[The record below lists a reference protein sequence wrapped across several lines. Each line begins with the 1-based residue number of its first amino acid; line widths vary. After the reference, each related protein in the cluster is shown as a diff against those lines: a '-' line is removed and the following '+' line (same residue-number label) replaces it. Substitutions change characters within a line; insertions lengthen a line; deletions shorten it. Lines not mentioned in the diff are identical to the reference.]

1 MKRDE
6 VREEIERTDR
16 LVNEVGDYIS
26 YGIEPDEELAE
37 ELEHYD
43 RPEEALE
50 EFSERRFQLSE
61 MLRKN
66 PKQEEFEDL

>member
-1 MKRDE
+1 MKREE
-6 VREEIERTDR
+6 VRAEIERADR

-26 YGIEPDEELAE
+26 YGDEPGEELAE
-37 ELEHYD
+37 ELVHYE

-61 MLRKN
+61 LLRKN
-66 PKQEEFEDL
+66 PRQEEFEDL